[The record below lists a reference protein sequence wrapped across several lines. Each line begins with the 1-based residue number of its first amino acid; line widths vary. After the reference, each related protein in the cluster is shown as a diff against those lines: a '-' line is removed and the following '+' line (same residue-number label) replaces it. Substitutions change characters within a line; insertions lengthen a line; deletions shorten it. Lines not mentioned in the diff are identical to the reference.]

1 MMKIYLTRTLRSDI
15 AGRAGKAGLARKA
28 ILVLWAGLL
37 SNLALTATTANAI
50 TENKEAYKL
59 YAYVKLINAKEF
71 ICLNALWTKESQW
84 SSTARN
90 KSSSAYGIPQL
101 LKMKEKDPYKQID
114 LGLKYI
120 NNRYGTP
127 CNAWA
132 FFKVKGYY

>member
-1 MMKIYLTRTLRSDI
+1 MYLTKGVPSRI
-15 AGRAGKAGLARKA
+15 AGRAGTAGVARKA
-28 ILVLWAGLL
+28 LQMIWAGLL
-37 SNLALTATTANAI
+37 LNGIMPATTANAI

-59 YAYVKLINAKEF
+59 YAYAKLFNSKEF

-84 SSTARN
+84 SSVARS

-120 NNRYGTP
+120 SNRYGTP

>member
-1 MMKIYLTRTLRSDI
+1 MNLTSALRSDI
-15 AGRAGKAGLARKA
+15 AGRAGKAGVARKA

-37 SNLALTATTANAI
+37 SNLALTATTANAN

-71 ICLNALWTKESQW
+71 MCLNALWAKESQW
-84 SSTARN
+84 SAIAKN
-90 KSSSAYGIPQL
+90 KRSSAYGIPQL
-101 LKMKEKDPYKQID
+101 LKMKEKDPYRQID

-120 NNRYGTP
+120 SSRYGTP

-132 FFKVKGYY
+132 FFKLKGYY

>member
-1 MMKIYLTRTLRSDI
+1 MDLTHTLRSDI

-59 YAYVKLINAKEF
+59 YAYVKLMDSKEF

-84 SSTARN
+84 SSVAKN
-90 KSSSAYGIPQL
+90 KKSSAYGIPQL
-101 LKMKEKDPYKQID
+101 LKMKEKDPFRQID
-114 LGLKYI
+114 LGIAYAKK
-120 NNRYGTP
+120 RYSTM

>member
-1 MMKIYLTRTLRSDI
+1 MHKYLTRRLRFDI

-28 ILVLWAGLL
+28 ILMLWAGLL
-37 SNLALTATTANAI
+37 SSATLTATTANAI

-84 SSTARN
+84 SAVANNKKST
-90 KSSSAYGIPQL
+90 AYGIPQL
-101 LKMKEKDPYKQID
+101 LKLKEKDPYKQID

-120 NNRYGTP
+120 SNRYGTS

-132 FFKVKGYY
+132 FFKLKGYY

>member
-1 MMKIYLTRTLRSDI
+1 MQIYLTRTLRSDI

-37 SNLALTATTANAI
+37 SNGIMPATTANAI

-59 YAYVKLINAKEF
+59 YAYVKLMDSKEF

-84 SSTARN
+84 SAVAKN
-90 KSSSAYGIPQL
+90 KKSSAYGIPQL
-101 LKMKEKDPYKQID
+101 LKMKEKDPFRQID
-114 LGLKYI
+114 LGIAYAHK
-120 NNRYGTP
+120 RYGTM

>member
-1 MMKIYLTRTLRSDI
+1 MNLTHALRSDI
-15 AGRAGKAGLARKA
+15 AGRAGKAGVARKA

-37 SNLALTATTANAI
+37 SSATLTATTANAI

-84 SSTARN
+84 SSVANN
-90 KSSSAYGIPQL
+90 KKSTAYGIPQL
-101 LKMKEKDPYKQID
+101 LKLKEKDPYKQID

-120 NNRYGTP
+120 VARYSTP

>member
-1 MMKIYLTRTLRSDI
+1 MQMSLTMLIPSCI

-28 ILVLWAGLL
+28 IRMIWAGLL
-37 SNLALTATTANAI
+37 LNGILPATTANAI

-84 SSTARN
+84 SAVANNKKST
-90 KSSSAYGIPQL
+90 AYGIPQL
-101 LKMKEKDPYKQID
+101 LKLKEKDPYKQID

-120 NNRYGTP
+120 SSRYGTS

-132 FFKVKGYY
+132 FFKLKGYY

>member
-1 MMKIYLTRTLRSDI
+1 MYLTKGVPSRI
-15 AGRAGKAGLARKA
+15 AGRAGTAGVARKA
-28 ILVLWAGLL
+28 LQMIWAGLL
-37 SNLALTATTANAI
+37 LNGIMPATTANAI

-59 YAYVKLINAKEF
+59 YAYAKLFNSKEF

-120 NNRYGTP
+120 TTRYSSP

>member
-1 MMKIYLTRTLRSDI
+1 MNLTKALRSDI

-37 SNLALTATTANAI
+37 SSATLTATTANAI

-71 ICLNALWTKESQW
+71 MCLNALWAKESQW
-84 SSTARN
+84 SAIAKNKKSTAF
-90 KSSSAYGIPQL
+90 GIPQL

-120 NNRYGTP
+120 SSRYGTP
-127 CNAWA
+127 CNAWV
-132 FFKVKGYY
+132 FFKLKGYY